1 MVRPAPR
8 SSGSSDAIQ
17 ISVTCSDS
25 ISPHLISTDITARL
39 MRSQIHKDFTSICL
53 PKIHRDVV
61 NALNSYL
68 GNAIHHNTDH
78 RNRLVSHR
86 TILNKIR
93 HSSKTKSTVNTEHQG
108 LVVMDCMLLCG
119 QDKRLCSG
127 DQILRIGDTDLLGMN
142 SEQVAQVRWYSFGNG
157 SYLL

>member
-1 MVRPAPR
+1 
-8 SSGSSDAIQ
+8 
-17 ISVTCSDS
+17 
-25 ISPHLISTDITARL
+25 

-53 PKIHRDVV
+53 PEIHRDVV

-93 HSSKTKSTVNTEHQG
+93 HSSKTKSTVNTEDQG
-108 LVVMDCMLLCG
+108 LVVMDWMLLWG
-119 QDKRLCSG
+119 EG
-127 DQILRIGDTDLLGMN
+127 EELGLQ
-142 SEQVAQVRWYSFGNG
+142 ER
-157 SYLL
+157 